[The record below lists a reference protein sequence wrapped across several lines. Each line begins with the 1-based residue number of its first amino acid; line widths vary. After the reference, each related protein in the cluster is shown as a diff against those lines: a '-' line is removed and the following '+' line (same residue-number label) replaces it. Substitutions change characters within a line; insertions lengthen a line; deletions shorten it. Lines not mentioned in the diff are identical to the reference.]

1 MLLIFTDK
9 ADQLSTLLNLVQR
22 LDELVCEGLDPIDVL
37 IFNLDER
44 LTDALLPV
52 VNDLDVLLVFDDCF
66 GGHCLDLLKLFKL
79 VLVLLVNVV
88 EVLACHDTLKAL
100 VSLLSL
106 RVESRWCV
114 VLLTINAKRAI
125 RVNLLRL
132 VKESV
137 INDALTNVPFH
148 VG

>member
-37 IFNLDER
+37 ILNFNER

-88 EVLACHDTLKAL
+88 EVFACHDTL
-100 VSLLSL
+100 
-106 RVESRWCV
+106 
-114 VLLTINAKRAI
+114 
-125 RVNLLRL
+125 
-132 VKESV
+132 
-137 INDALTNVPFH
+137 
-148 VG
+148 